1 MSQIT
6 VKIMPLTQE
15 FQLIVLQPQGPL
27 DLQSGKV
34 IEKQVVSLVPQP
46 QDLWVFDFAQVNFM
60 DSYGLIALIT
70 ALKVARKSGCRLV
83 LCNLQASV
91 RLIFELT
98 QLDSVFEIFE
108 TYDAILKTVSAVA
121 VN

>member
-1 MSQIT
+1 
-6 VKIMPLTQE
+6 MPLTQE
-15 FQLIVLQPQGPL
+15 FQLILLQPQGRL
-27 DLQSGKV
+27 DLQGGKAL
-34 IEKQVVSLVPQP
+34 EKQVVGLVPQP
-46 QDLWVFDFAQVNFM
+46 HHLWVFDFAQVNFM

-83 LCNLQASV
+83 LCNLQGSV

-108 TYDAILKTVSAVA
+108 TYDAILTTVSSVA
-121 VN
+121 VK